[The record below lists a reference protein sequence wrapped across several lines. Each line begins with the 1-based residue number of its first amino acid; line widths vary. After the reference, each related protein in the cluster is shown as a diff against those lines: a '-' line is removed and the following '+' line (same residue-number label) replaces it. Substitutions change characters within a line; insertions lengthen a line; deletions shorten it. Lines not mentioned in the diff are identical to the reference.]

1 MEVCII
7 GGGWLGISAAKVCI
21 ENNCRP
27 TVLCRDPS
35 FGGIWQG
42 FPNRIG
48 VWDSLTMN
56 TNKYQSS
63 FSDMLWNS
71 SDPIF
76 PSAKQCLNYLSD
88 YVAKHNLLPYFSFNS
103 EVKSLSHE
111 GEQYRVTW
119 TLNGE
124 THSKTYSHVVVAV
137 GKCSKEIFNLQ
148 NPEVFTGNIVFGS
161 KYREPSIFANK
172 SVLCIGRSYTS
183 PDIAYEALSTAN
195 SVSLLYARNY
205 MLITK
210 FYKQIPSEFVFSNV
224 TEIEKNF
231 PVIVDSECNKNNVR
245 MALEMYENPSQYA
258 PEWRIDTENLDDYTK
273 MIVCSDEFYS
283 ALKNKQINLVKGSA
297 KGFYEK
303 GVILE
308 DGTKIEAEV
317 VVLGLG
323 YGADYGFLSEEI
335 KDIIRYDGDNS
346 FLPCTLY
353 RGMIH
358 PNLPGLAFI
367 GNFLSGTPGRYEL
380 QAEIGVRWAIGMLEV
395 QEDDFI
401 QGLRDEEFIRANEKK
416 IGMIYPN
423 TFFIKEEMRLLGLML
438 DKKFIG
444 EELEFSKGPMLPQF
458 FFLEKPGMKEL
469 CVEIVKEI
477 KAKFSMHNF
486 N

>member
-1 MEVCII
+1 MEICII
-7 GGGWLGISAAKVCI
+7 GGGWLGISAAKVCV
-21 ENNCRP
+21 ENNCKP
-27 TVLCRDPS
+27 TILCRDQS

-56 TNKYQSS
+56 TNKYQST

-76 PSAKQCLNYLSD
+76 PSARQCLKYLSD

-103 EVKSLSHE
+103 EVKSLSRE
-111 GEQYRVTW
+111 GEQYRVAW
-119 TLNGE
+119 TLDGE
-124 THSKTYSHVVVAV
+124 TYSKTYSHVVVAV
-137 GKCSKEIFNLQ
+137 GKCSKEIFNLK
-148 NPEVFTGNIVFGS
+148 NPEEFTGTIVFGS

-183 PDIAYEALSTAN
+183 PDIAYEAISTSR

-210 FYKQIPSEFVFSNV
+210 FYKEIPSEFVFSNV
-224 TEIEKNF
+224 TEIEKDF
-231 PVIVDSECNKNNVR
+231 PIIVDSEFNKNNVR
-245 MALEMYENPSQYA
+245 MALGMYENPSQYA
-258 PEWRIDTENLDDYTK
+258 PEWNIDVENLDDYTK
-273 MIVCSDEFYS
+273 IIVCSDEFYS
-283 ALKNKQINLVKGSA
+283 ALKNKQINLIKGNA
-297 KGFYEK
+297 KSFYEK

-308 DGTKIEAEV
+308 DGTKTEADV
-317 VVLGLG
+317 VILGLG
-323 YGADYGFLSEEI
+323 YGADYEFLSEEI
-335 KDIIRYDGDNS
+335 KDIIRYNSEDS

-380 QAEIGVRWAIGMLEV
+380 QAEIGVRYAIGILEV
-395 QEDDFI
+395 QEDDFN
-401 QGLRDEEFIRANEKK
+401 QGLRDEEFIRAHEKK

-423 TFFIKEEMRLLGLML
+423 TFFIKEQMRLLGLKL
-438 DKKFIG
+438 DKNFICD
-444 EELEFSKGPMLPQF
+444 ELGFSQGPMLPQF

-469 CVEIVKEI
+469 CIEIVKEI
-477 KAKFSMHNF
+477 KEKFSTHNF